1 MWEHS
6 VTCPR
11 VDTSEQFYTEFT
23 IKCLFTQQNDVI
35 ESKLWRKTRSGLF
48 VYDVFSNGKVIYI
61 IAQIKRSNVMK
72 DVLKSRSLCCP
83 DILFPGLR

>member
-1 MWEHS
+1 MCVQS
-6 VTCPR
+6 R
-11 VDTSEQFYTEFT
+11 VHVDPSEQFYTEFT

-35 ESKLWRKTRSGLF
+35 GSKLGPGLF
-48 VYDVFSNGKVIYI
+48 VYDVFSNAKVIYI
-61 IAQIKRSNVMK
+61 ITQIKRSNVMK